1 MRRRK
6 MATKKVSNSY
16 IGMELEWLEKKAS
29 EIREYCDQP
38 IHKITDRKDG
48 NKIVS
53 KKEEQIKSIRE
64 TLQDYIKIVEA
75 LDRLREKEE
84 AKSPSVRGD
93 QELSPLE
100 KGEI

>member
-1 MRRRK
+1 
-6 MATKKVSNSY
+6 MATKKTSNSY
-16 IGMELEWLEKKAS
+16 IGMELEWLEKKAA
-29 EIREYCDQP
+29 EIREYCNQP

-48 NKIVS
+48 GKVIE
-53 KKEEQIKSIRE
+53 KKENIIKSIRE
-64 TLQDYIKIVEA
+64 TLKDYILIVEA
-75 LDRLREKEE
+75 IDRLREKEE